1 MDRSHVAIALLLLVS
16 GTLVTLHFQGFFEAS
31 PREPEPEPTPVV
43 VDLEPEPGGREAVGY
58 VPEDA
63 QSVAP
68 AGGGVDARWADMN
81 TEAIEA
87 LEAADY
93 AKAVALFEVC
103 IDAVPDEPVFAA
115 NLAEALA
122 RWARAEYETDMEA
135 AIEKLARA
143 FELAPDR
150 ENLGTLLERWRKV
163 ASAEEDFAQDLSEHF
178 KLSYDGDRSD
188 LLNFGYSQILRELE
202 DAYQEFGELFGS
214 FPVEAGRPRI
224 KVVLYRKTKF
234 DEVTGLGDWA
244 GGVFDGTV
252 RIPVEDFQRERQ
264 GLQRVLRHELVH
276 AFIDAVGGRSVPG
289 WLNEGLAQRLE
300 WPFLPDRQASAT
312 RALDRLAGHELFT
325 LDRLQGSLAS
335 WKDKTEI
342 QRAYAQSLAFTA
354 HLEHHYGERVLY
366 EMVAGCKEGKT
377 CEETFRL
384 RTGVE
389 LSVVLGDLRSF

>member
-1 MDRSHVAIALLLLVS
+1 MDRSHLAITFLLLVS
-16 GTLVTLHFQGFFEAS
+16 GTLLTLHFQGFFEAA
-31 PREPEPEPTPVV
+31 PREREPADEPLVV
-43 VDLEPEPGGREAVGY
+43 EVDSGPSRRVAVGALD
-58 VPEDA
+58 EDE
-63 QSVAP
+63 AP
-68 AGGGVDARWADMN
+68 GAPSAGGVDARWADLN
-81 TEAIEA
+81 AEAIEA

-93 AKAVALFEVC
+93 AQAIALFEIC
-103 IDAVPDEPVFAA
+103 LDAVPDEPIFAA

-122 RWARAEYETDMEA
+122 RSAREEYETDVEA
-135 AIEKLARA
+135 AIEKLERA

-150 ENLGTLLERWRKV
+150 ENLGVLLERWRKV

-178 KLSYDGDRSD
+178 QLSYDGDRSD

-202 DAYQEFGELFGS
+202 DAYQEFGELFGT

-224 KVVLYRKTKF
+224 RVVLYRKTKF

-264 GLQRVLRHELVH
+264 GLERVLRHELVH
-276 AFIDAVGGRSVPG
+276 AFIDAVGGRTVPG

-300 WPFLPDRQASAT
+300 WRFLPDRQASAT
-312 RALDRLAGHELFT
+312 RALDRLVGQELFS

-335 WKDKTEI
+335 WQDKTEI

-366 EMVAGCKEGKT
+366 EMVAGCMEGT
-377 CEETFRL
+377 SCEETFRS

-389 LSVVLGDLRSF
+389 LAVVLGDLR